1 MRHPRRTPSAGR
13 ISGPIPCMLAC
24 ILAFVWLSSSAI
36 GEQKKNSTKAQDL
49 PTGMSITPTAA
60 QGSTFQPLNPDLPD
74 LPQFT
79 VDHPITTV
87 ISPDGN
93 TLLVLTS
100 GYNRNFDVKAKKIPA
115 QSNEYVFVY
124 DIAQQAPVKRQVLK
138 IANTYAGLA
147 WAPDGKHFYV
157 SGGADDNV

>member
-1 MRHPRRTPSAGR
+1 MTVKLFFRTLTATLVFVCAT
-13 ISGPIPCMLAC
+13 IPA
-24 ILAFVWLSSSAI
+24 AS
-36 GEQKKNSTKAQDL
+36 QKKDSHASSPSPESL

-60 QGSTFQPLNPDLPD
+60 KGSTFQPLNPDLPD

-79 VDHPITTV
+79 VDHPITTA

-115 QSNEYVFVY
+115 QS
-124 DIAQQAPVKRQVLK
+124 
-138 IANTYAGLA
+138 
-147 WAPDGKHFYV
+147 
-157 SGGADDNV
+157 